1 MVDYCYVPQGLQA
14 LSRAG
19 RINAMAG
26 HLGAAVVAGY
36 LFGEDNTGLP
46 DEVDVGVQGEL
57 DRIMRGEEAI
67 WYNRKQADITI
78 PELFEPFPEEEPQ
91 RDRIDTIAEALEAN
105 IAAMHQSGHNVIFAS
120 IALRALRDH
129 PGNATPSVLTGI
141 SRLISLFQGA
151 TPGRGYFGKNKGW
164 ISGEQVQLPRATD
177 FSPYSDIQAMI
188 ETTMDELIAS
198 ASTRRQGFGGLH
210 HLINHAAGLVELSL
224 LGYKD
229 LARKGLPAHH
239 HHVRLL
245 RHLPDVENEIGP
257 VARARH
263 DPRTPAYWNQEDL
276 RRDTAMLTHRVKTL
290 YGFFTLARFL
300 QDQKKRAKAE
310 ERFLYLM
317 A

>member
-1 MVDYCYVPQGLQA
+1 MVDYGYVPLGLRA

-36 LFGEDNTGLP
+36 LFGEDNLGLP
-46 DEVDVGVQGEL
+46 SDVYAGVQGEL

-67 WYNRKQADITI
+67 WYNQKQTGITI
-78 PELFEPFPEEEPQ
+78 PELFEPFPNEKPQ
-91 RDRIDTIAEALEAN
+91 NDRIDTIAKALEAN

-120 IALRALRDH
+120 ISLRALRDH
-129 PGNATPSVLTGI
+129 PANATPSVLAGV
-141 SRLISLFQGA
+141 SRLIGLFKGA
-151 TPGRGYFGKNKGW
+151 APGRGYFGKKKGW
-164 ISGEQVQLPRATD
+164 ISGEQVKLTPETD
-177 FSPYSDIQAMI
+177 FPPYADIQAMI
-188 ETTMDELIAS
+188 ETTIDELIAA
-198 ASTRRQGFGGLH
+198 ASIRRQGFGGLH

-224 LGYKD
+224 LGYSD
-229 LARKGLPAHH
+229 LARNGLRAHH

-245 RHLPDVENEIGP
+245 RHLPDLGNEIGP
-257 VARARH
+257 VAHARH
-263 DPRTPAYWNQEDL
+263 DPRTPLYWSQDDL

-300 QDQKKRAKAE
+300 GDQEKRAKAE